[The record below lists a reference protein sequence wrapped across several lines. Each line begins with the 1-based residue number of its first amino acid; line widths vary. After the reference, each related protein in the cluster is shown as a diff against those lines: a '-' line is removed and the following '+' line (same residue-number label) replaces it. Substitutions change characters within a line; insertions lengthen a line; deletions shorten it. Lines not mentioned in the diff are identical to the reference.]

1 MSASVAESTTEGSPD
16 VEVLRKLHQTIQK
29 LTDDIPR
36 LAYNT
41 AIAAM
46 MTYVNVVRQGERTPH
61 REELEPLVQLVAP
74 FAPHLAEELWEQ
86 LGHQE
91 SVFDA
96 GWPKYDPE
104 LAREQLI
111 DLAVQVQGKMRGT
124 IRVRPDVTQEEA
136 LRTARDTPSIA
147 RFVTGEPKKVIF
159 VKGRL
164 LNIVV

>member
-1 MSASVAESTTEGSPD
+1 MAESTTEGSPD
-16 VEVLRKLHQTIQK
+16 PEVMRKLHQTIGK
-29 LTDDIPR
+29 VTEDIPR

-61 REELEPLVQLVAP
+61 RDELEPLVQLVSP

-86 LGHQE
+86 LGHTE
-91 SVFDA
+91 SVLDA
-96 GWPKYDPE
+96 GWPKFDPD

-124 IRVRPDVTQEEA
+124 IRVRPDVAQEEA
-136 LRTARDTPSIA
+136 LETALATPAIA
-147 RFVTGEPKKVIF
+147 RFVTGTPKKVIF

-164 LNIVV
+164 MNIVV